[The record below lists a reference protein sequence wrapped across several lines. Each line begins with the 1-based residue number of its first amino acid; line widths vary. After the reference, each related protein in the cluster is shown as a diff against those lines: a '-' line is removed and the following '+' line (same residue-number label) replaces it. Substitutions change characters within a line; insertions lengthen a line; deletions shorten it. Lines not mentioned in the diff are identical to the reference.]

1 MRAGGI
7 AQPADRGAYPAGAA
21 AALLFPQIYALMRV
35 LYVPQQRRRAF
46 AWLGMTLGLAAI
58 FGQILGGFIIE
69 ANLFGSGWRM
79 IFLINLPIGAL
90 ALWAARRIPESRV
103 AQAQRLDGVGL
114 WLAATGLSL
123 LLLPL
128 LEGPARGW
136 PWWIAPMLALAMVTL
151 WGFLRWERRLA
162 RRGGDAV
169 LDPALL
175 RQAGFAPGMAVVLAI
190 YATASS
196 FSCASRCCCRRGRG

>member
-1 MRAGGI
+1 MLGFTLSSLLCGLAGSLNLLI
-7 AQPADRGAYPAGAA
+7 AARILQGAA

-128 LEGPARGW
+128 LEG
-136 PWWIAPMLALAMVTL
+136 
-151 WGFLRWERRLA
+151 RRA
-162 RRGGDAV
+162 AGRGG
-169 LDPALL
+169 
-175 RQAGFAPGMAVVLAI
+175 
-190 YATASS
+190 
-196 FSCASRCCCRRGRG
+196 